1 MIFKFKEKKIVIDC
15 FTYDELVL
23 QTAPVSHAIKHIP
36 DWWKN
41 LPNHY
46 YNNQDFFPTATVRSC
61 SGIVDY
67 YKKSLAIPLWSDL
80 SIKVDGGSYGWAF
93 SDLKTVANIHDIQ
106 KQATGLLPNHGHIK
120 IQSPWFF
127 KAKEDISWV
136 WSQPIY
142 SFEEANVD
150 IKVLPA
156 IVNFKQQQSTDINL
170 LIPLNQQKTYI
181 VNHGQ
186 VLCHLTP
193 MTDKNV
199 IIERHLVSKELFMQ
213 MAELNTS
220 ITFLNKLANVVAKKE
235 KFADCPY
242 KKLKGKL

>member
-1 MIFKFKEKKIVIDC
+1 MIFKFIEKKIAIDC

-46 YNNQDFFPTATVRSC
+46 YSNQDFFPTATVRSC

-106 KQATGLLPNHGHIK
+106 KQATGLLPDHGHIK

-170 LIPLNQQKTYI
+170 LIPLNQQKTYT

-199 IIERHLVSKELFMQ
+199 IIERHLISKESFMQ